1 MNPVPTYAKAA
12 LVLLVLSFA
21 AGGFGEAF
29 VPSKL
34 IVWSDA
40 AATMRN
46 IQTYNTLFRL
56 GFIGYLIEATCDVS
70 LALVFYMLL
79 KPVRKDLALLA
90 AFFGILATALFA
102 VAELFYFAPPL
113 ILNGAGYLKTF
124 TTDQLNSLAMLSM
137 RFYAYGSGIFMTF
150 YGTAWL
156 LRAYLMFR
164 SGYFP
169 KAIALLMG
177 IAGLG
182 FVSRNIALVLAPAWR
197 SGWLLMLIVPGGLA
211 LMVWLAGQTL
221 KAKKAVDVPLT

>member
-1 MNPVPTYAKAA
+1 MNPVSTYAKAA
-12 LVLLVLSFA
+12 LVLLVVSFV
-21 AGGFGEAF
+21 AGGFGEAY

-34 IVWSDA
+34 NVSGDA

-46 IQTYNTLFRL
+46 IQTSDTLFRL
-56 GFIGYLIEATCDVS
+56 GFIGYLIEASCDVS

-79 KPVRKDLALLA
+79 KPVRKDVALLA

-102 VAELFYFAPPL
+102 VAELFYFAPSF

-124 TTDQLNSLAMLSM
+124 TSDQLNSLAMLSL
-137 RFYAYGSGIFMTF
+137 RFYAWGSGIFMAF

-169 KAIALLMG
+169 KAIAVLMG
-177 IAGLG
+177 MAGLG
-182 FVSRNIALVLAPAWR
+182 FVLRNVALVLAPTYR
-197 SGWLLMLIVPGGLA
+197 SGWLLLLIMPGGLA
-211 LMVWLAGQTL
+211 LMAWLGGQAL
-221 KAKKAVDVPLT
+221 KTKTPLDVPLT

>member
-1 MNPVPTYAKAA
+1 MNPVSTYAKAA
-12 LVLLVLSFA
+12 LVLLVVSFA
-21 AGGFGEAF
+21 AGGFGEAW

-46 IQTYNTLFRL
+46 IQTSDTLFRL
-56 GFIGYLIEATCDVS
+56 GFIGYLFEATCDVS

-79 KPVRKDLALLA
+79 KPVRKDVALLS

-102 VAELFYFAPPL
+102 VAELFYFAPSF

-124 TTDQLNSLAMLSM
+124 TPDQLNSLAMLSL
-137 RFYAYGSGIFMTF
+137 RFYSWGGGLFMAF

-169 KAIALLMG
+169 KAIAVLMG
-177 IAGLG
+177 MAGLG
-182 FVSRNIALVLAPAWR
+182 FVLRNVALVLAPTYR
-197 SGWLLMLIVPGGLA
+197 SGWLLLLIMPGGLA
-211 LMVWLAGQTL
+211 LMAWLGGQAL
-221 KAKKAVDVPLT
+221 KTKTPLDVPLT

>member
-124 TTDQLNSLAMLSM
+124 TTDQLNSLAMLSL
-137 RFYAYGSGIFMTF
+137 RFYSWGGGIFMAF

-169 KAIALLMG
+169 KAIAVLMG
-177 IAGLG
+177 VAGTG
-182 FVSRNIALVLAPAWR
+182 FVLRNVALVLVPAYR
-197 SGWLLMLIVPGGLA
+197 SGWLLLLAMPGGLA
-211 LMVWLAGQTL
+211 LMAWLAVQAFKTRT
-221 KAKKAVDVPLT
+221 PLDLPP

>member
-1 MNPVPTYAKAA
+1 MNPVSTYAKAA
-12 LVLLVLSFA
+12 LVLLVVSFV
-21 AGGFGEAF
+21 AGGFGEAY

-34 IVWSDA
+34 IVSGDA

-46 IQTYNTLFRL
+46 IQTSDTLFRL

-79 KPVRKDLALLA
+79 KPVRKDVALLA

-102 VAELFYFAPPL
+102 VAELFYFAPSF

-124 TTDQLNSLAMLSM
+124 TSDQLNSLAMLSL
-137 RFYAYGSGIFMTF
+137 RFYAWGSGIFMAF

-169 KAIALLMG
+169 KPIAVLMG
-177 IAGLG
+177 MAGLG
-182 FVSRNIALVLAPAWR
+182 FVLRNVALVLAPTYR
-197 SGWLLMLIVPGGLA
+197 SGWLLLLIMPGGLA
-211 LMVWLAGQTL
+211 LMVWLGGQAL
-221 KAKKAVDVPLT
+221 KTKTPLDVPLT

>member
-113 ILNGAGYLKTF
+113 ILNGAGYFKTF
-124 TTDQLNSLAMLSM
+124 TTDQLNSLAMLSL

-169 KAIALLMG
+169 KAIAVLMG